1 MKRII
6 FPLIILLL
14 FSCKKEVIAE
24 KSVNKSKDSI
34 STKDFKFE
42 SFFGDKI
49 ISQDDFISQIKNSA
63 DIAYTRKKLSKIK
76 FDYDQFNEWD
86 FNTIAKKNIGD
97 IGLQLKKEKADNS
110 DAAIFTHISLSIY
123 KNNKKADEII
133 IYKNENYSEALAVI
147 TRFFYINSDLDLWLL
162 EINEDEEGIN
172 FNSWNQYKIDKNNGK
187 INLIKS
193 IKTNEI
199 YNEESN
205 I

>member
-14 FSCKKEVIAE
+14 ISCKKEVIVDKA
-24 KSVNKSKDSI
+24 VNK
-34 STKDFKFE
+34 TKDTLSIKDIKFV
-42 SFFGDKI
+42 SFGDKI
-49 ISQDDFISQIKNSA
+49 ISQDDFISQIKNST
-63 DIAYTRKKLSKIK
+63 DIAYTRKNLSKIK

-86 FNTIAKKNIGD
+86 FNTIEKKNIGD
-97 IGLQLKKEKADNS
+97 ISLQLKKEKVDNS
-110 DAAIFTHISLSIY
+110 DATICAHISLSIY
-123 KNNKKADEII
+123 KNNKKADKII
-133 IYKNENYSEALAVI
+133 IYKNENYSEALVVI
-147 TRFFYINSDLDLWLL
+147 TRVFYINSNLDLWLL

-172 FNSWNQYKIDKNNGK
+172 FNSWNQYRIDKKNGK

-193 IKTNEI
+193 IKNNEI

>member
-14 FSCKKEVIAE
+14 ISCKKEVIVDKA
-24 KSVNKSKDSI
+24 VNK
-34 STKDFKFE
+34 TKDTLSIKDIKFV
-42 SFFGDKI
+42 SFGDKI
-49 ISQDDFISQIKNSA
+49 ISQDDFISQIKNST
-63 DIAYTRKKLSKIK
+63 DITYTRKNLSKIK

-86 FNTIAKKNIGD
+86 FNTIEKKSIGD
-97 IGLQLKKEKADNS
+97 ISLQLKKEKVDNS
-110 DAAIFTHISLSIY
+110 DATICTHISLSIY
-123 KNNKKADEII
+123 KNNKKADKII
-133 IYKNENYSEALAVI
+133 IYKNENYSEALVVI
-147 TRFFYINSDLDLWLL
+147 TRLFYINSNLDLWLL

-172 FNSWNQYKIDKNNGK
+172 FNSWNQYRIDKNNGK

-193 IKTNEI
+193 IRNNEI